1 MNLIFGLEHTENR
14 NGVLFESWFNGWPL
28 PSDEK
33 FQRIVED
40 NARYNSDLFGQGCD
54 EEGMR
59 AWLKFYPCPVA
70 GFLPENH
77 LLKYTTKNINDI
89 LPEEKYIYPI
99 LLHGGGMLNY
109 TSFQEYG
116 FTISERVLND
126 CRAGKCKILLHELN
140 EGHGFNLG
148 ELKKFIENQLTK
160 LNIPASSFGFL
171 DGNYKT
177 PELQRQYGTKGFC
190 VFHWENHSRMLS
202 YDEEVKRIQEIKN
215 LKFKPYHFISL
226 NRRPRAHRIPLVMHI
241 MDKWAD
247 KTLYSCDTFPINSM
261 ECFDNPEM
269 SSNTPLDY
277 LIRDGLLTK
286 ERYLRLPILLDVPM
300 TVNDTM
306 VNTKLM
312 SLAYVNITTETMFF
326 EQTTQFFSEK
336 VFKPF
341 IYMQP
346 FILVGSHNSLKL
358 LREMGYKTFHPFIN
372 EDYDSIENPH
382 ERFQAIIN
390 EIDRL
395 SKFTHEEMQ
404 KLVRDVLDI
413 LLHNLINVQTR
424 RESFIKEQQF
434 LKQLNFWSNNEI

>member
-226 NRRPRAHRIPLVMHI
+226 NRRPREHRIPLVM
-241 MDKWAD
+241 
-247 KTLYSCDTFPINSM
+247 Y
-261 ECFDNPEM
+261 FDVI
-269 SSNTPLDY
+269 TC
-277 LIRDGLLTK
+277 
-286 ERYLRLPILLDVPM
+286 LRP
-300 TVNDTM
+300 
-306 VNTKLM
+306 KL
-312 SLAYVNITTETMFF
+312 SAIHVSRI
-326 EQTTQFFSEK
+326 K
-336 VFKPF
+336 VFAVSP
-341 IYMQP
+341 I
-346 FILVGSHNSLKL
+346 GSDL
-358 LREMGYKTFHPFIN
+358 LRPLVISAPKEDERHLNCFISSFLVQLLIQLFQNHWHVSRRFHP
-372 EDYDSIENPH
+372 P
-382 ERFQAIIN
+382 
-390 EIDRL
+390 
-395 SKFTHEEMQ
+395 
-404 KLVRDVLDI
+404 
-413 LLHNLINVQTR
+413 
-424 RESFIKEQQF
+424 
-434 LKQLNFWSNNEI
+434 